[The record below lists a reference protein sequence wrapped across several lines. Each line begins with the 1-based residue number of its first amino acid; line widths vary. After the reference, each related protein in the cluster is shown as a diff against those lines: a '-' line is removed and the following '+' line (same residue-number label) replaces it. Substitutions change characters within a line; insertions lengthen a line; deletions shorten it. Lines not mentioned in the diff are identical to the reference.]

1 MENNIRRVKII
12 FTTDIHGN
20 YFPHDFRHD
29 HWGKGSLQRV
39 HAFVAQQCRHENA
52 GSTILIDGGDML
64 QGEPTAYYFN
74 YIKQEGKH
82 KVSEICNY
90 IALNPDNWENDELHN

>member
-74 YIKQEGKH
+74 YIKPMRKLKRKPPVQYRLEQ
-82 KVSEICNY
+82 
-90 IALNPDNWENDELHN
+90 AA